1 MTLFPSPPI
10 LMREQLNQRLSQI
23 RLGGGEETEEGGMVG
38 RRFGEI
44 LKNEC
49 IYLCLPPSYIY
60 IYTYMERDSHRETQ
74 REREIQR
81 QREGDR
87 VR

>member
-60 IYTYMERDSHRETQ
+60 IHIYGERLTQ
-74 REREIQR
+74 KDTERERNTETER
-81 QREGDR
+81 RR
-87 VR
+87 